1 MQITTRRRVAA
12 LVVSALLVGA
22 TSVVVATP
30 ASAADDGNVTFV
42 GHGYGHGRGM
52 GQYGAY
58 GYAVDQGWSYQQILG
73 RYYSNTTPMGAG
85 NPTLAVELTRVAGA
99 DTIVTGEGLAVNGT
113 PTGSGAVLVHRVSSG
128 VFSVS
133 TAPSCGGPWT
143 QWGGTVASGATI
155 TDSDS
160 MPTVCESA
168 KWTAYHGSLRVVEAA
183 GKQWT
188 FNDVSTED
196 YLRGVIPRESPA
208 SWGDAGGGRGMQA
221 LMAQAVAARSYALAY
236 GTRPSSGA
244 SICDSESCQ
253 VYGGA
258 VEMPYGTGVVKV
270 LEDRRTDAAVA
281 GTAGVVLK
289 MGGGGIA
296 RAEFSSSTGGWTA
309 GGTFPAVEDTGDATA
324 SNPYHNWTTSIPATT
339 VASALGTGPIR
350 SMTVTSRN
358 GLGAD
363 GGRVLTMVVQ
373 DTSGATK
380 SFTGDQVRIA
390 LGLKSNWFTPTTGT
404 RPAAEAVVRSLYQD
418 VLNRQPDPAGL
429 ANWVGIVM
437 TTNNPKLVAD
447 GIVNSKERLQAL
459 VTAEY
464 VRALHRGPEPEGL
477 AHWVAYMEQ
486 GATVSDLQIGV
497 FASQE
502 SLNVLGGGD
511 TRAWVAAM
519 YMGLLGRPAAESEIT
534 GWYDVA
540 VRYGRGAAVAGIAKS
555 DEAGLQRLLG
565 YYERYLGRG
574 LDPSGIASWLPA
586 MSGRGDFTIPGL
598 IGGSQEYWNRSQT
611 RF

>member
-1 MQITTRRRVAA
+1 MQITRCRRLAA
-12 LVVSALLVGA
+12 LVMGALVLGG
-22 TSVVVATP
+22 TSVGIASP
-30 ASAADDGNVTFV
+30 AIAAGDGSVTFV

-58 GYAVDQGWSYQQILG
+58 GYAVDHGWSFQAILG
-73 RYYSNTTPMGAG
+73 RYYSNTTLQNVG
-85 NPTLAVELTRVAGA
+85 NPTLSVELTRVAGS
-99 DTIVTGEGLAVNGT
+99 DTIVTGGGLAVNGV
-113 PTGSGAVLVHRVSSG
+113 PTGSGAVLVHRESAG
-128 VFSVS
+128 VFSVK

-143 QWGGTVASGATI
+143 PWGGTVASGATVS
-155 TDSDS
+155 DSDG

-168 KWTAYHGSLRVVEAA
+168 KWTAYRGVIRVVEAA

-188 FNDVSTED
+188 FNDVGTED
-196 YLRGVIPRESPA
+196 YLRAVIPRESPA

-221 LMAQAVAARSYALAY
+221 LMAQSVAARSYALAY
-236 GTRPSSGA
+236 GARPSSGA

-258 VEMPYGTGVVKV
+258 VEMPYSTGVVKT

-281 GTAGVVLK
+281 GTAGVVLRAAN
-289 MGGGGIA
+289 GAIA
-296 RAEFSSSTGGWTA
+296 RAEFSSSTGGWSA
-309 GGTFPAVEDTGDATA
+309 GGTFPAVEDTGDSTA
-324 SNPYHNWTTSIPATT
+324 SNPNHTWTVSIPATT
-339 VASALGTGPIR
+339 VASALGTGPIKTL
-350 SMTVTSRN
+350 TVTQRN
-358 GLGAD
+358 GLGAE
-363 GGRVLTMVVQ
+363 GGRVLAMVVQ

-380 SFTGDQVRIA
+380 SFTGDQVRLA
-390 LGLKSNWFTPTTGT
+390 LGLKSNWFTPSTGT

-418 VLNRQPDPAGL
+418 VLNRQPDPAGM
-429 ANWVGIVM
+429 ANWTGIVM

-477 AHWVAYMEQ
+477 AHWVAYMER
-486 GATVSDLQIGV
+486 GATVSELQVGV

-511 TRAWVAAM
+511 TRAWVGAM
-519 YMGLLGRPAAESEIT
+519 YRGLLGRPAAESEIS

-540 VRYGRGAAVAGIAKS
+540 VRHGRGAAVAGIAKS

-574 LDPSGIASWLPA
+574 LDPSGIASWLPS

-598 IGGSQEYWNRSQT
+598 IGGSQEYWNRAQT
-611 RF
+611 RY